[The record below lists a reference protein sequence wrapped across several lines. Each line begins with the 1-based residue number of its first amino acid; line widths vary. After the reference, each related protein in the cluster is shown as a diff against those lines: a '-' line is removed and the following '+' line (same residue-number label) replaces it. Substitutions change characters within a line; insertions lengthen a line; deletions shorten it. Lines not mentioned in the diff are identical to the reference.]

1 MAVLLRILAC
11 WAKRTLACYAK
22 RKKRKIRP
30 FELELR
36 QTGRLSV
43 EGLPATL

>member
-11 WAKRTLACYAK
+11 YT
-22 RKKRKIRP
+22 KKRIGKKRRIRP
-30 FELELR
+30 FALELR

-43 EGLPATL
+43 EDLPATL